1 MQIAAGLT
9 FKAFEWQA
17 VLASRVLAG
26 RAHLP
31 PRVEQEQ
38 WEMDRIKV
46 RGNGPKFTALFPEF
60 QEYFETIRNLAG
72 NDGPGRPLPPF
83 DAAWMQIF
91 EAGHQ
96 KRIARWRSEIVEA
109 LQQGSFARV

>member
-1 MQIAAGLT
+1 ML
-9 FKAFEWQA
+9 
-17 VLASRVLAG
+17 VSRVLAG
-26 RAHLP
+26 RAQLP
-31 PRVEQEQ
+31 PQADQEL
-38 WEMDRIKV
+38 WEKERKKV
-46 RGNGPKFTALFPEF
+46 RGNGPKFTALFPDF
-60 QEYFETIRNLAG
+60 QEYFETIRALAG

-83 DAAWMQIF
+83 DPAWVQIF